1 MIGDD
6 MEMNDRKINI
16 QINKSTHSA
25 LEKVGR
31 KGDTFDDVIRMLLQ
45 AYDDSITFESFK

>member
-1 MIGDD
+1 
-6 MEMNDRKINI
+6 MNDRKINI

-31 KGDTFDDVIRMLLQ
+31 KGDTFDDVIRMLLHH
-45 AYDDSITFESFK
+45 YDKSITFENYK